1 MKFSF
6 SDILKLPTLYPS
18 HIPFQKRYV
27 SFFFWLFS
35 EDSMNK

>member
-6 SDILKLPTLYPS
+6 SDTLKLPTVNPS
-18 HIPFQKRYV
+18 HIPFQKCYV

-35 EDSMNK
+35 KDSMNK